1 VNSIQ
6 SFVADCTT
14 HLIEVKRKML
24 HYHRTGKLA
33 IAIALTETTFSLFAT
48 KATAQ
53 IFSDAG
59 FLDIG
64 DTVDHTFQGTAGE
77 EVTIS
82 VESADFDSYMTVYG
96 PGGRFL
102 VENDDADGGTLNSM
116 ATVAI

>member
-59 FLDIG
+59 SLDVE
-64 DTVDHTFQGTAGE
+64 DTVDHTFQRIAGE
-77 EVTIS
+77 ELTIS
-82 VESADFDSYMTVYG
+82 VESADFDPYMILYG
-96 PGGRFL
+96 LGGRFL
-102 VENDDADGGTLNSM
+102 IENDNANGTFNSM
-116 ATVAI
+116 ATLTLL